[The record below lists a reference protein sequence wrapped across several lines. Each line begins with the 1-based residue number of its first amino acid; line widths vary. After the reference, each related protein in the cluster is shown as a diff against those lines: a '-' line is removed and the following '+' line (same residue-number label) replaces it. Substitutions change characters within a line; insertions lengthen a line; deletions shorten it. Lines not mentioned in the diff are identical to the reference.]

1 MLEGLPMFSRLLKAI
16 RFVSLSAL
24 IALPLAS
31 LAPVGASAADLAQD
45 KSIVDTAKAQGVVGE
60 QGDGYLGF
68 VHGSANAAVT
78 AAVSD
83 INAGRA
89 EAYRQT
95 AAKSGVTPEAAG
107 QAVAIQLQSRM
118 PSGQY
123 FKPLG
128 GSWVQK

>member
-1 MLEGLPMFSRLLKAI
+1 MRTRLLTAL
-16 RFVSLSAL
+16 RVLSLSVV
-24 IALPLAS
+24 LATPF
-31 LAPVGASAADLAQD
+31 AFFASVSSAAAADLAQD
-45 KSIVDTAKAQGVVGE
+45 KSIVDAAKAQGVVGE

-68 VHGSANAAVT
+68 VHGSADAATT

-95 AAKSGVTPEAAG
+95 ATKTGVTAEAAG
-107 QAVAIQLQSRM
+107 QAVAVQLQSRI
-118 PSGQY
+118 PPGQY

>member
-1 MLEGLPMFSRLLKAI
+1 MRSRLLTPLRVLSLGVLLAMP
-16 RFVSLSAL
+16 FASFASVSSA
-24 IALPLAS
+24 A
-31 LAPVGASAADLAQD
+31 AADLAQD
-45 KSIVDTAKAQGVVGE
+45 KSIVDAAKAQGTVGE

-68 VHGSANAAVT
+68 VHGSADAATT
-78 AAVSD
+78 AAVND

-95 AAKSGVTPEAAG
+95 AAKTGVTAEAAG
-107 QAVAIQLQSRM
+107 QAVAVQLQSRI
-118 PSGQY
+118 PPGQY

>member
-1 MLEGLPMFSRLLKAI
+1 MRSRLLTPL
-16 RFVSLSAL
+16 RVLSLSVAL
-24 IALPLAS
+24 AMPFAFFAS
-31 LAPVGASAADLAQD
+31 VSSAAAADLAQD
-45 KSIVDTAKAQGVVGE
+45 KSIVDAAKAQGIVGE

-68 VHGSANAAVT
+68 VHGSADAATT

-95 AAKSGVTPEAAG
+95 AAKTGVTAEAAG
-107 QAVAIQLQSRM
+107 QAVAVQLQSRI
-118 PSGQY
+118 PPGQY

>member
-1 MLEGLPMFSRLLKAI
+1 MLSRLIPTI
-16 RFVSLSAL
+16 RLVSLSLL
-24 IALPLAS
+24 IALPLAL
-31 LAPVGASAADLAQD
+31 LAPPGALAADLTQD
-45 KSIVDTAKAQGVVGE
+45 KSTVDAAKTQGVVGE

-68 VHGSANAAVT
+68 VHGSADAAVT
-78 AAVSD
+78 AAVND

-118 PSGQY
+118 PPGQY

>member
-1 MLEGLPMFSRLLKAI
+1 MLIRLIYAVRFGLLGALL
-16 RFVSLSAL
+16 V
-24 IALPLAS
+24 LPLAS
-31 LAPVGASAADLAQD
+31 LAPAAAIAGDLAQD
-45 KSIVDTAKAQGVVGE
+45 KSIVDAAKAQGVVGE

-68 VHGSANAAVT
+68 VHGSADAAVT
-78 AAVSD
+78 AAVNE

-89 EAYRQT
+89 DAYRQT

-118 PSGQY
+118 PPGQY

>member
-1 MLEGLPMFSRLLKAI
+1 MRSRLIATLRLLSFGLLLAI
-16 RFVSLSAL
+16 PFAFFASATP
-24 IALPLAS
+24 AA
-31 LAPVGASAADLAQD
+31 AADLAQD
-45 KSIVDTAKAQGVVGE
+45 KSIVDAAKAQGAVGE

-68 VHGSANAAVT
+68 VHGSADAATT

-95 AAKSGVTPEAAG
+95 AAKTGVTAEAAG
-107 QAVAIQLQSRM
+107 QAVAVQLQSRI
-118 PSGQY
+118 PPGQY

>member
-1 MLEGLPMFSRLLKAI
+1 MRSRLLTPL
-16 RFVSLSAL
+16 RVLSLSVV
-24 IALPLAS
+24 LAMPF
-31 LAPVGASAADLAQD
+31 AFFASVSSAAAADLAQD
-45 KSIVDTAKAQGVVGE
+45 KSIVDAAKAQGVVGE

-68 VHGSANAAVT
+68 VHGSADAATT

-95 AAKSGVTPEAAG
+95 AAKTGVTAEAAG
-107 QAVAIQLQSRM
+107 QAVAVQLQSRI
-118 PSGQY
+118 PPGQY